1 MRALLL
7 LVASWLCA
15 PAALA
20 AIASPN
26 VAEAIVLKHFEARN
40 RADPD
45 ALLAVLSPDVQIYER
60 PNGPHRL
67 VGLLSDQVG
76 THDRVRNYFRD
87 EFQKPRPRHEIVD
100 MVSLGELVVSR
111 AAITLPDHTPPD
123 HVLTAFRVRDGA
135 IDRIWHIAMVEDA
148 TPDLG
153 ADAQAVT
160 RQLQI
165 AANRADADGFVGL
178 FHDDARHFHPRRDP
192 SVLGGAP
199 SPKVF
204 DRASRTRAHR
214 EMFANGPTAQVR
226 ITDSVALGEWVA
238 DIEEFRFPD
247 GRIEDHLTINRV
259 RDGLILDTW
268 HLADQKR

>member
-1 MRALLL
+1 MRSLLL
-7 LVASWLCA
+7 LVASWLCV

-20 AIASPN
+20 AIAPTN
-26 VAEAIVLKHFEARN
+26 DAEAIVLKHSEARN

-45 ALLAVLSPDVQIYER
+45 ALLAVLSPDVRIYER
-60 PNGPHRL
+60 PVGPHRL
-67 VGLLSDQVG
+67 VGLLSAKLG
-76 THDRVRNYFRD
+76 SHDRIRSHFRD
-87 EFQKPRPRHEIVD
+87 ELQKPQPRHEVVD
-100 MVSLGELVVSR
+100 MVSLADLVVSR
-111 AAITLPDHTPPD
+111 IAVASPDNTPPD
-123 HVLTAFRVRDGA
+123 HMLTAFRVRDGA

-148 TPDLG
+148 APDLG

-178 FHDDARHFHPRRDP
+178 FHDDAQHFHPRRDP

-204 DRASRTRAHR
+204 DRPSRTRAHR

-247 GRIEDHLTINRV
+247 GRIEDHLTMNRV